1 MHLHLPYRVQTG
13 YGVLE
18 GTATIHL
25 VTPEEGEGGADLE
38 GEVQELLGKQMEVL
52 VGQSR

>member
-1 MHLHLPYRVQTG
+1 MQTG

-18 GTATIHL
+18 GASTIHL
-25 VTPEEGEGGADLE
+25 VTPGEGEGGADLE

-52 VGQSR
+52 VGLTR